1 MYETEYFVEY
11 FALDLLMDK
20 GKCVGV
26 IALCLEDGSLHRFR
40 AKNTVIATGYVYFIM
55 SIDMVLQERN
65 SHCYLQGC
73 LLIFIALFWEF
84 NCKSYS
90 SFSDDT
96 AGNRELT
103 QPQRWQQQGRHKFAY
118 LIVKNNSCAR
128 FARAVFIFDISQTK
142 FSFFLRREMTCFA
155 VTVVWTTWLYDDKS

>member
-40 AKNTVIATGYVYFIM
+40 AKNTVIATGYVYLIM
-55 SIDMVLQERN
+55 SINMLLQERN

-73 LLIFIALFWEF
+73 LLIFISEFWEF

-90 SFSDDT
+90 SFNDDT
-96 AGNRELT
+96 AGNN
-103 QPQRWQQQGRHKFAY
+103 G
-118 LIVKNNSCAR
+118 
-128 FARAVFIFDISQTK
+128 
-142 FSFFLRREMTCFA
+142 
-155 VTVVWTTWLYDDKS
+155 